1 MNITASYKDSF
12 IEAVINANKEIF
24 TYINNQIE
32 LTDYQYTNIIGF
44 GGDDSLKMDLYAEK
58 VFFKYL
64 SSFGN
69 IFSEEYGFLDNNS
82 EFTIII
88 DPLDGS
94 NNFYSNLPYFGTSVA
109 LKKDEKTIA
118 GFVTNLS
125 TGIIKYRAFE
135 DEVKYF
141 SLHEM
146 KEKRFFIQNKTKLAI
161 FERAYEYPK
170 ICKNLSDLKIK
181 FRCLGAV
188 ALSLCEANNFEFVLY
203 MGNIRDFDIEAAL
216 YICKDL
222 YIFQTPKTLLIAKSK
237 EKFDLIKET
246 INQ

>member
-58 VFFKYL
+58 VFFKHL

-170 ICKNLSDLKIK
+170 ICKKLSDLKIK

>member
-1 MNITASYKDSF
+1 MNITASYKNSF

-32 LTDYQYTNIIGF
+32 LTDYQYTNVIGF

-82 EFTIII
+82 DFTIII

-109 LKKDEKTIA
+109 LKKDGKIIA

-125 TGIIKYRAFE
+125 TGIIKYRAFK
-135 DEVKYF
+135 DEIKYF
-141 SLHEM
+141 SLQQM
-146 KEKRFFIQNKTKLAI
+146 KEKTFFVQNKTKLAI

-170 ICKNLSDLKIK
+170 ICKKLSDLKIK